1 MPNTKNNDFRAY
13 ATEVIKTELEAING
27 LLDKIDDNFAKA
39 CQQILNCQGRV
50 VVTGIGKSGHIG
62 RKIAATLASTGTP
75 AFFVHPAE
83 ASHGDLGM
91 ITKLDIVLAISNSG
105 STKEILTIL
114 PIIKRIGVPLISI
127 TGNNS
132 SPIAKQSAANINLDI
147 TSEACPLNL
156 APTASTT
163 AALVIG
169 DALAISLLKARGFTK
184 EDFALSHPAGRLGR
198 RLLVQVADI
207 MRENQGI
214 PQVQSKTLLKD
225 ALVEMSQKSLGMTAI
240 TNDKNEMIGL
250 FTDGDLRRALDKGV
264 DVHQTIIDDVMTQK
278 FTTIS
283 AQSLAIEALNIMEER
298 KINGFFVVD
307 QKHKIVGAF
316 NLHDLL
322 QAGVV

>member
-1 MPNTKNNDFRAY
+1 MPTPKTADFCAH
-13 ATEVIKTELEAING
+13 AAEVIQTELEVIRG
-27 LLDKIDDNFAKA
+27 LLDKLDDNFANA
-39 CQQILNCQGRV
+39 CKHILSCQGRV
-50 VVTGIGKSGHIG
+50 VVIGMGKSGHIG

-91 ITKLDIVLAISNSG
+91 ITKQDIVLAISNSG

-114 PIIKRIGVPLISI
+114 PTIKRIGVPLIAI
-127 TGNNS
+127 TGNDS
-132 SPIAKQSAANINLDI
+132 SVIAKESTVNINLNI
-147 TSEACPLNL
+147 TREACPLNL

-169 DALAISLLKARGFTK
+169 DALAVALLKTRGFTK

-198 RLLVQVADI
+198 RLLLRVSDI
-207 MRENQGI
+207 MRTGNGI
-214 PQVQSKTLLKD
+214 PYVNSKTSLSN
-225 ALVEMSQKSLGMTAI
+225 ALVEMSKKSLGMTAI
-240 TNDKNEMIGL
+240 TNHNNEMIGI
-250 FTDGDLRRALDKGV
+250 FTDGDLRRALDQGV
-264 DVHQTIIDDVMTQK
+264 NVHQTTINDVMTQK
-278 FTTIS
+278 FTTIP
-283 AQSLAIEALNIMEER
+283 ADNLAIEALNIMEKR

-307 QKHKIVGAF
+307 QQSKIIGAF